1 MSDTETIRP
10 RLVLLMTEPGHED
23 AEQRLK
29 AALSGGDVASVIL
42 AGAGLDEARFQAAA
56 ERLVPLIQEA
66 GAAAIVADD
75 TRCAGRVKADGIHLT
90 AGDAEELA
98 ETVKR
103 FSPKLIVGGSG
114 FETRHE
120 ALDAGE
126 ALPDYLFFGRFAG
139 DTDEAPHRKTLDMA
153 EWWAAIVEV
162 PCIALGGSSVESL
175 SAVAATGAEF
185 VALARA
191 VFEAPDPAAAVARAN
206 AILDAAAGEG
216 ASA

>member
-1 MSDTETIRP
+1 MSETEIIRP
-10 RLVLLMTEPGHED
+10 RLVLLMTDPGRED
-23 AEQRLK
+23 AAARLG

-56 ERLVPLIQEA
+56 EALVPVIQGA

-90 AGDAEELA
+90 GGDAEGLDEA
-98 ETVKR
+98 VKR

-114 FETRHE
+114 FETRHD
-120 ALDAGE
+120 ALEAGE
-126 ALPDYLFFGRFAG
+126 ALPDYLFFGRFGG

-162 PCIALGGSSVESL
+162 PCIALGGSSVESVEAL
-175 SAVAATGAEF
+175 ARTGAEF
-185 VALARA
+185 VALGRA

-206 AILDAAAGEG
+206 AILDAHAGAEAG
-216 ASA
+216 A